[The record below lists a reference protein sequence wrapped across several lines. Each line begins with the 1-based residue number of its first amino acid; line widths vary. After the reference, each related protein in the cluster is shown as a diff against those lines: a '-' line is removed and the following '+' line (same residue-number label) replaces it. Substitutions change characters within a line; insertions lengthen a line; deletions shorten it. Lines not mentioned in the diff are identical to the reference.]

1 MRRDIA
7 RLLAKP
13 IATATVEVNEIHD
26 SSNTSSNG
34 WFLPRSGM
42 STDISFTSPIPMPKG
57 IERKKES
64 VKVNAVRR
72 ANRVISGRE
81 IAAAAMKK

>member
-1 MRRDIA
+1 
-7 RLLAKP
+7 
-13 IATATVEVNEIHD
+13 
-26 SSNTSSNG
+26 
-34 WFLPRSGM
+34 M
-42 STDISFTSPIPMPKG
+42 STDISFTSPIPMPKE
-57 IERKKES
+57 IERNKES